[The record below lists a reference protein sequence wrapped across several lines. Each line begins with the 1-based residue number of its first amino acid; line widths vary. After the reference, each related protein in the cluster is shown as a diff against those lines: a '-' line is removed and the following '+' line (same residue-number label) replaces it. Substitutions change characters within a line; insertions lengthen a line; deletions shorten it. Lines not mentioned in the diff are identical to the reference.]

1 MKKAGKKLVAMTLVS
16 AMAVTGL
23 AACGQSDTGS
33 NDANTSD
40 SSSNAASDEG
50 GSSAEAQTLKVA
62 AFAGGNGTEIW
73 DKIKEAFEKEHEG
86 VTIDLHTSSELD
98 KDLTKDIQNGDI
110 PDVVYYNLGQPSA
123 FTETMLKEN
132 AVADI
137 TDIFD
142 DELKGKLVDG
152 ILDGTDVQPYGDGKI
167 YLAPIFYSTTGLWY
181 NKNLFEGENAKYE
194 LPTTWEEMFALGDQL
209 KEEGGDVSLFTYPV
223 NGYFD
228 TTIFTMLEQ
237 AGGQD
242 YYQKAI
248 KYDADTWTSESG
260 RKVLDTV
267 GKLVSEYTHPDTVA
281 NANGGNFK
289 VNQQNVID
297 GKALFMPNGSWVVGE
312 MANSTPEDFEWGV
325 MPVPKWEGDDSQAL
339 YTYTEQMW
347 IPADAPNMDLA
358 KEFVK
363 FMYSDTVVDILLANT
378 TTNAETGEVS
388 ASPVVAPVKGAAD
401 KLPDGI
407 TKDSYELFNIEGIV
421 PVTGTWATTK
431 PIEGLNLKE
440 AVYGPID
447 SICSGTMTVDDWQNQ
462 LTETWEKCAANLA

>member
-23 AACGQSDTGS
+23 AACGQSDGGAK
-33 NDANTSD
+33 DADTKAPA
-40 SSSNAASDEG
+40 SSGAADDG
-50 GSSAEAQTLKVA
+50 GSTAEPQTLKVE

-73 DKIKEAFEKEHEG
+73 DKIKAAFEAEHEG
-86 VTIDLHTSSELD
+86 VTVELHTSSELD
-98 KDLTKDIQNGDI
+98 QDLTKDIQNGDV
-110 PDVVYYNLGQPSA
+110 PDIVYYNLGQPSG

-137 TDIFD
+137 SDVFD
-142 DELKGKLVDG
+142 DELKGKMVDG

-167 YLAPIFYSTTGLWY
+167 YLAPIFYSATGLWY

-223 NGYFD
+223 KGYFD
-228 TTIFTMLEQ
+228 TTMYTMLEQ
-237 AGGQD
+237 AGGLD
-242 YYQKAI
+242 FYQKALS
-248 KYDADTWTSESG
+248 YDAGTWTSDAG
-260 RKVLDTV
+260 RKVLDTI
-267 GKLVSEYTHPDTVA
+267 GKLVTDYTHPDTVS

-312 MANSTPEDFEWGV
+312 MANSTPEDYEWGV
-325 MPVPKWEGDDSQAL
+325 MPTPKWEGDDSQAL
-339 YTYTEQMW
+339 YTFTEQMW

-358 KEFVK
+358 KEFIK
-363 FMYSDTVVDILLANT
+363 FMYTDTVIDILLANT
-378 TTNAETGEVS
+378 TTNPETGAVS

-401 KLPDGI
+401 KLPEGI
-407 TKDSYELFNIEGIV
+407 TKDSYNLFNIEGIV
-421 PVTGTWATTK
+421 PVTGTWATTQ
-431 PIEGLNLKE
+431 PIEGLNLKD

-447 SICSGTMTVDDWQNQ
+447 SICSGSMAVDEWQTQ
-462 LTETWEKCAANLA
+462 LVETWEKCAANLA